1 MQNPYQSRVLVLPM
15 VRDGAAG
22 TGGIIVEN
30 IDVDKALKLQQP
42 MPVMV
47 VVKDVKLLRRLW
59 HNEYHPDAY
68 YERNAHYY
76 CQNCGELLAVD
87 LVKTKRVNYCPNCG
101 QKLWW
106 NK

>member
-1 MQNPYQSRVLVLPM
+1 M
-15 VRDGAAG
+15 
-22 TGGIIVEN
+22 IVEN
-30 IDVDKALKLQQP
+30 IDVDKAIKLQQP

-59 HNEYHPDAY
+59 HNKYHPDAY

-76 CQNCGELLAVD
+76 CQNCGELLGD
-87 LVKTKRVNYCPNCG
+87 ELFCPPSKINYCPNCG

-106 NK
+106 RKEH